1 MIFYGHE
8 VMKMTDIKSIIS
20 RLRESVENSGF
31 SYVELEKRTGI
42 AKSSIQRYV
51 SGTTKK
57 IPIDAVQA
65 ISKAVGVPAEYIL
78 GWENPNKYLSP
89 TITDDVVTFPVLGCI
104 AAGFEEVAVE
114 DWSGA
119 VVEVP
124 AAYLKGRDKK
134 DFFVL
139 EVRGSSMYPLYQEKD
154 IVLIL
159 KQNYIDHNGDVGAV
173 IYDGEC
179 ATLKRIDVSDDMV
192 RLSPINPE
200 YQPKELRGADLEMYH
215 ILGVP
220 RMLIREIN

>member
-1 MIFYGHE
+1 
-8 VMKMTDIKSIIS
+8 MTDIKGIIS
-20 RLRESVENSGF
+20 RLKESVEKSGY

-65 ISKAVGVPAEYIL
+65 ISKAVGVSAEYVL
-78 GWENPNKYLSP
+78 GWEDSNRYISP
-89 TITDDVVTFPVLGCI
+89 TITDAVVLFPVIGEI
-104 AAGFEEVAVE
+104 AAGYDEIAVE
-114 DWSGA
+114 NWNGA
-119 VVEVP
+119 FVEVP

-139 EVRGSSMYPLYQEKD
+139 EVRGNSMYPLYQEKD

-179 ATLKRIDVSDDMV
+179 ATLKRIDISDDMV

>member
-104 AAGFEEVAVE
+104 AAGYEEVAIE
-114 DWSGA
+114 DWSGET
-119 VVEVP
+119 VEIP
-124 AAYLKGRDKK
+124 ISYLKGRKQSE
-134 DFFVL
+134 FFVL
-139 EVRGSSMYPLYQEKD
+139 KVHGNSMYPLYHEKD
-154 IVLIL
+154 KVLIL

-179 ATLKRIDVSDDMV
+179 ATLKRVDISDDMV

-200 YQPKELRGADLEMYH
+200 YQPKELHGADLEMYH

-220 RMLIREIN
+220 RLLIREIN

>member
-1 MIFYGHE
+1 
-8 VMKMTDIKSIIS
+8 MTDIKGIIS
-20 RLRESVENSGF
+20 RLKESVEKSGY
-31 SYVELEKRTGI
+31 SYVELEKKTGI

-65 ISKAVGVPAEYIL
+65 ISKAVGVSAEYVL
-78 GWENPNKYLSP
+78 GWEDSNRYISP
-89 TITDDVVTFPVLGCI
+89 TITDDVVLFPVIGEI
-104 AAGFEEVAVE
+104 AAGYDEIAVE
-114 DWSGA
+114 NWNGA

-124 AAYLKGRDKK
+124 ASYLKGRDKK

>member
-89 TITDDVVTFPVLGCI
+89 HHHRRCRDFP
-104 AAGFEEVAVE
+104 
-114 DWSGA
+114 
-119 VVEVP
+119 
-124 AAYLKGRDKK
+124 
-134 DFFVL
+134 
-139 EVRGSSMYPLYQEKD
+139 GSRL
-154 IVLIL
+154 
-159 KQNYIDHNGDVGAV
+159 HRR
-173 IYDGEC
+173 
-179 ATLKRIDVSDDMV
+179 RI
-192 RLSPINPE
+192 
-200 YQPKELRGADLEMYH
+200 
-215 ILGVP
+215 
-220 RMLIREIN
+220 